1 MRDSRWHQLSGSEL
15 EAFLGRG
22 GTGVIS
28 FATGT
33 DTGTAPPSI
42 PVSYGYNADVEA
54 FYFRLSLPPESRKA
68 ELVDCPVSFVTYGE
82 TDDGWKSAVAT
93 GRLEPVEEAS
103 YDSPTVQGMWGIKIP
118 EVDVFEQP
126 REELTFRDF
135 QLAPE
140 TLSGRTEVP
149 SEP

>member
-1 MRDSRWHQLSGSEL
+1 MHDSRWLQLSGSAL
-15 EAFLGRG
+15 EEFLGRG
-22 GTGVIS
+22 GTGVIA
-28 FATGT
+28 FGADT
-33 DTGTAPPSI
+33 DTAPASI

-54 FYFRLSLPPESRKA
+54 FYFRLSLPPESRKTD
-68 ELVDCPVSFVTYGE
+68 LVDRPVSFVTYEE

-93 GRLEPVEEAS
+93 GRLEVVEEAS
-103 YDSPTVQGMWGIKIP
+103 YDSTTVQGMWGIEIP

-135 QLAPE
+135 QLDPE
-140 TLSGRTEVP
+140 TLSGRKEVP

>member
-1 MRDSRWHQLSGSEL
+1 MHDSRWHQLSGSEL

-28 FATGT
+28 FGA
-33 DTGTAPPSI
+33 DAGTAPASI

-68 ELVDCPVSFVTYGE
+68 ELVDRPVSFVTYAE
-82 TDDGWKSAVAT
+82 TDDGWRSAVAT

-103 YDSPTVQGMWGIKIP
+103 YDSTTVQGMWGIEIP
-118 EVDVFEQP
+118 EVDVFERP
-126 REELTFRDF
+126 RDELTFRDF
-135 QLAPE
+135 RLAPE
-140 TLSGRTEVP
+140 TLSGRKEAP

>member
-1 MRDSRWHQLSGSEL
+1 MRDSHWHRLSGSEL

-28 FATGT
+28 FGAEV
-33 DTGTAPPSI
+33 DTAPASI

-68 ELVDCPVSFVTYGE
+68 ELVDRPVSFVTYAE

-93 GRLEPVEEAS
+93 GRLEAVEEAS
-103 YDSPTVQGMWGIKIP
+103 YDSTTVQGMWGIEIP
-118 EVDVFEQP
+118 EVDVFERP

-135 QLAPE
+135 RLDPE
-140 TLSGRTEVP
+140 TLSGRKEVP